1 MNFWDLPEEMF
12 GERIS
17 DYVASLFK
25 KPLTTNESAANL
37 QKYEQQEEVKGTNQ
51 EA

>member
-17 DYVASLFK
+17 DYVSSFFK
-25 KPLTTNESAANL
+25 KPLTDKGAAATL
-37 QKYEQQEEVKGTNQ
+37 QEYEQQEEVK
-51 EA
+51 EAD